1 MGELEPVLKTPIT
14 KREINFSKFRPAEK
28 SLTDSKP

>member
-1 MGELEPVLKTPIT
+1 MGEPEPVLTTPVT